1 MKFLKMRR
9 KKTKRRIRRKIR
21 RMMKKKRTKRRIRI
35 QNLTRRV
42 MMLIATTHMVK
53 DGRRMVNPF
62 LAKKLMPITWMISCV
77 LINIKSSI
85 EENLEETLT
94 EVNAQAEDADTLQ
107 IKSKKTNMVN
117 TSMTTLITTI
127 EAERILKKLL
137 MVTEEVAMTN
147 QEGLMTTHP
156 KDIQG
161 EQMTL
166 HLVITKILTMM
177 ITLAIFLI

>member
-21 RMMKKKRTKRRIRI
+21 RMMKKKMTKRMI

>member
-9 KKTKRRIRRKIR
+9 KKTKRKIR
-21 RMMKKKRTKRRIRI
+21 KMMKQKRTKRMIK
-35 QNLTRRV
+35 NLTRRV

-53 DGRRMVNPF
+53 DGRRMESPF
-62 LAKKLMPITWMISCV
+62 LAKELMPIIWMISCV
-77 LINIKSSI
+77 LINIKSTI
-85 EENLEETLT
+85 EENLEETMT

-107 IKSKKTNMVN
+107 IKSKKTDMVN

-147 QEGLMTTHP
+147 QEGLMNLHH

-161 EQMTL
+161 KLMTL
-166 HLVITKILTMM
+166 DLAITKILIMM